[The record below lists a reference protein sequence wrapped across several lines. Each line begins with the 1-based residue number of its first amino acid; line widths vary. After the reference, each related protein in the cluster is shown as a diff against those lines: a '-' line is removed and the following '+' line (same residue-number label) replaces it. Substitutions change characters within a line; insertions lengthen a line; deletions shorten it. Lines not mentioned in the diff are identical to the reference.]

1 MRYLRAVTLLAVS
14 VCILSAAA
22 AEALDTY
29 LAGDAATGIAG
40 SRHNLGGLSMHI
52 SSQATTEICVF
63 CHTPHHTNTTNNMK
77 PMWNRSALSITSFT
91 AYGTTASFSTIS
103 NTDIGSVSL
112 ACLSCHD
119 GVTTF
124 DNIVNAPGRGGVTQG
139 GSDRGYEF
147 LLTGIL
153 VSDFMTASRLV
164 VGVDL
169 SNDHPVSV
177 LYLAGTAA
185 SLRPTNTT
193 ISQID
198 ITAGL
203 NVTAISFD
211 NGNMRKNLW
220 AIKGFIS
227 DQATIADLL
236 RNGRVE
242 CSSCHDP
249 HFNNKS
255 WQEVDS
261 TYTTVAAYQEVESN
275 GLFLRRVGG
284 NTGSGLCRTC
294 HNK

>member
-1 MRYLRAVTLLAVS
+1 MAVS
-14 VCILSAAA
+14 IGILSVTPAK
-22 AEALDTY
+22 ALDTY
-29 LAGDAATGIAG
+29 LVGDAATGIAG

-63 CHTPHHTNTTNNMK
+63 CHTPHHSNTTNNLR
-77 PMWNRSALSITSFT
+77 PMWNRAAISNTSFT
-91 AYGTTASFSTIS
+91 AYGTTASQTTIS

-124 DNIVNAPGRGGVTQG
+124 DNVVNAPGRGGVTQG

-164 VGVDL
+164 LGLDL

-177 LYLAGTAA
+177 LYGAGTAA

-198 ITAGL
+198 ITTGL
-203 NVTAISFD
+203 SVSSISFD
-211 NGNMRKNLW
+211 NGNMGRNFW
-220 AIKGFIS
+220 SVKGFIS
-227 DQATIADLL
+227 DRATIADLL

-261 TYTTVAAYQEVESN
+261 TYTNVAAYQEVESN